1 MSEKNMTALV
11 SCFARA
17 YHYRNNEMRVFA
29 DDYAEKL
36 MTQQEYDAVA
46 GNMSGGISYFN
57 PDFKGNAEEALRWI
71 VDNQLS
77 PSVLGRS
84 AFCEKKL
91 ADAVKEGCGQYLIF
105 AAGYDTFAYRNDYD
119 SLKVFELDL
128 PDMIDDKVSRTGDAG
143 NRVIYIPCDLSSPSW
158 QDKLMQSAYDAA
170 EISFCSLLGISY
182 YLTGAQF
189 EALLRGIASAV
200 CPGSM
205 ICFDYP
211 YPSCDAGE
219 ESARN
224 EEMAAAAGEQM
235 KAKYSRSEVEMLL
248 NRVGFE
254 VMEHLDDD
262 GMTENYFD
270 EYNEAVPEH
279 QMKAP
284 AGVGYCLAV
293 LKRQTEN
300 A

>member
-17 YHYRNNEMRVFA
+17 YHYRSNEIWVFV
-29 DDYAEKL
+29 DDYAEKI
-36 MTQQEYDAVA
+36 MTHQEYDAVA
-46 GNMSGGISYFN
+46 GSMSGGINYFN
-57 PDFKGNAEEALRWI
+57 PGFEGEAEEALRWI

-84 AFCEKKL
+84 AFCEDEL
-91 ADAVKEGCGQYLIF
+91 ETAVKGGCRQYLVF
-105 AAGYDTFAYRNDYD
+105 AAGYDTFAYRNRFD

-128 PDMIDDKVSRTGDAG
+128 PDMIDDNISRTGDAA
-143 NRVIYIPCDLSSPSW
+143 NRAIYIPCDLSSTSW
-158 QDKLMQSAYDAA
+158 QEKLMQSAYDAT
-170 EISFCSLLGISY
+170 ENSFCSLLGISY
-182 YLTGAQF
+182 YLTGAEF
-189 EALLRGIASAV
+189 ETLLQGVAAAV

-211 YPSCDAGE
+211 YPACDAGE

-235 KAKYSRSEVEMLL
+235 KAKYSRGEIELIL
-248 NRVGFE
+248 DKIGFE
-254 VMEHLDDD
+254 VMEHLDEA
-262 GMTENYFD
+262 GMTEKYFA
-270 EYNEAVPEH
+270 EYNKAVPEH

-293 LKRQTEN
+293 LKQQTAN